1 MPSFFPNSMKD
12 IQITPDAERV
22 AIVMRTYNRPVL
34 LVRAFASVL
43 QQTYQNWHLYL
54 VNDGGDKVMLENL
67 LADYRSAFGERLT
80 VIHHETNHG
89 MEAASNSALKQ
100 AEGDFVIIHD
110 DDDTWHPAFLQKT
123 TEFLNMPENHCY
135 AGVITNCEMVFEQ
148 LEENR
153 IIEKNREKWDFFQK
167 NLSFSDLLFAN
178 NAPPISF
185 LIRKSVVDAVG
196 YFNSDLPV
204 LGDWD
209 YILRVMQI
217 GDIGT
222 IDEIIAYYHH
232 RIKTNHNDIYSNTTI
247 AGVERHKKYNVLYTN
262 ALIRTFLKSD
272 PGAIG
277 LLRLIMLKNDEK
289 MDALIH
295 QNQLQFEELK
305 TTIKNYSFFKKLTI
319 ELNRIKKKYLIK

>member
-1 MPSFFPNSMKD
+1 MPSFFPNSMND
-12 IQITPDAERV
+12 IHITPEAERV

-34 LVRAFASVL
+34 LVRALASVL
-43 QQTYQNWHLYL
+43 QQIHKNWHLYL
-54 VNDGGDKVMLENL
+54 VNDGGDKMILENL
-67 LADYRSAFGERLT
+67 LADYRPAFGEQLT
-80 VIHHETNHG
+80 IIHHETNHG

-110 DDDTWHPAFLQKT
+110 DDDAWHPTFLQKT

-135 AGVITNCEMVFEQ
+135 AGVITNCEIIYEH
-148 LEENR
+148 LEADR
-153 IIEKNREKWDFFQK
+153 VIEKNREKWNFFQK
-167 NLSFSDLLFAN
+167 NISFSDLLFTN

-196 YFNSDLPV
+196 YFNTDLPV

-209 YILRVMQI
+209 YILRVMQV

-232 RIKTNHNDIYSNTTI
+232 RINKNDDDTYSNTVT
-247 AGVERHKKYNVLYTN
+247 AGAERHKKYNVLYTN
-262 ALIRTFLKSD
+262 ALIRAFLKSD
-272 PGAIG
+272 PAAIG

-289 MDALIH
+289 MNALIH
-295 QNQLQFEELK
+295 QNQLQFKELK
-305 TTIKNYSFFKKLTI
+305 TTIKDYSFFRKLKI